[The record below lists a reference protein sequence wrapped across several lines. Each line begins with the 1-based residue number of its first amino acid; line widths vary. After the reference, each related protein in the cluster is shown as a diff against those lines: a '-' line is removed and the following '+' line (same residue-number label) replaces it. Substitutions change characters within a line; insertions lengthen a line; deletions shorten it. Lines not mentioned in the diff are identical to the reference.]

1 MSTSTTS
8 TGMRRGTGEDSPDVL
23 SEGFAVHSRSRI
35 LAGEKVEKAHSE
47 GAPHIRSHTAD
58 ADSGSQ
64 NQSWLSYNQRAK
76 VTVKVLQGK
85 ASEER
90 ATQETGTGRL

>member
-1 MSTSTTS
+1 MSTSTIS

-23 SEGFAVHSRSRI
+23 SEGFAVHSRNRI

-47 GAPHIRSHTAD
+47 DVPLTRSHTAH

-64 NQSWLSYNQRAK
+64 NQSWLSYNRRAK
-76 VTVKVLQGK
+76 ATAKALQEK
-85 ASEER
+85 ALEER
-90 ATQETGTGRL
+90 AIQETGTGRS